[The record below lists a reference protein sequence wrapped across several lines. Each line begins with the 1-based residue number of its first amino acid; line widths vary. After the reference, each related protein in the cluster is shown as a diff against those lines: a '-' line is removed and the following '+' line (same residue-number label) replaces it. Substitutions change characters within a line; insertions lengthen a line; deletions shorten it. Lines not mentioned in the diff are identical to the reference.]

1 MIETDKNENL
11 NNLLENDQPAP
22 EPSMPTPPATP
33 VTPDRSLQTLG
44 DAVGFPLCMFFI
56 ISYAIQYAV
65 VYAVLIF
72 GDIFKISGLEAF
84 FDPNVQ
90 YVLSSMISLVSL
102 TVPYLYTLKATNSTF
117 SELILVKRVASSKL
131 IALVMLGFGASALSN
146 LASNILESFANSLF
160 GIQFET
166 TAPEYGTG
174 TWSFLLMLLCVGILP
189 ALLEEFAIRG
199 VILGA
204 LRKKFSDTSAIVI
217 SSVLF
222 GILHGNLQQIPFATL
237 LGLLLAYTTIYT
249 GSLLPA
255 ILIHAVNNTISVI
268 LAFSMQNM
276 SPMGSEMT
284 SYIYFTVSL
293 VIGICGFIM
302 LIKSDSDAFKLS
314 PERSEETT
322 PNLRKFLASPW
333 IIIFLVLC
341 VIQVLL
347 AQGVLTLG

>member
-22 EPSMPTPPATP
+22 ESATPTPPATP
-33 VTPDRSLQTLG
+33 VIPDRSLQTLG

-56 ISYAIQYAV
+56 ISYVIQYAV
-65 VYAVLIF
+65 AYVVLIF
-72 GDIFKISGLEAF
+72 GTIFKISGLEAYS
-84 FDPNVQ
+84 DPNVQ
-90 YVLSSMISLVSL
+90 YVLTSMISLVSL
-102 TVPYLYTLKATNSTF
+102 TVPYLYTLKATKSTF
-117 SELILVKRVASSKL
+117 AELISVKRVASSKL

-146 LASNILESFANSLF
+146 LASNILESFTNSLF
-160 GIQFET
+160 GVQFENP
-166 TAPEYGTG
+166 APEYGTG
-174 TWSFLLMLLCVGILP
+174 TWSFVLMLLCVGILP

-255 ILIHAVNNTISVI
+255 ILIHAVNNTVSVI
-268 LAFSMQNM
+268 LAFSSQNM
-276 SPMGSEMT
+276 SPMVSEMT

-293 VIGICGFIM
+293 IVGICGFIM
-302 LIKSDSDAFKLS
+302 LIKSDSNAFKLS
-314 PERSEETT
+314 PERAEETN

-341 VIQVLL
+341 IIQVLL
-347 AQGVLTLG
+347 AQGVITLG

>member
-22 EPSMPTPPATP
+22 ESATPTPPATP
-33 VTPDRSLQTLG
+33 VIPDRSLQTLG

-65 VYAVLIF
+65 AYVVLIF
-72 GDIFKISGLEAF
+72 GTIFKISGLEAYS
-84 FDPNVQ
+84 DPNVQ
-90 YVLSSMISLVSL
+90 YVLSSLISLVSL
-102 TVPYLYTLKATNSTF
+102 TVPYLYTLKTTKSTF
-117 SELILVKRVASSKL
+117 AELILVKRVASSKL

-146 LASNILESFANSLF
+146 LASNILESFTNSLF
-160 GIQFET
+160 GVQFENP
-166 TAPEYGTG
+166 APEYGTG
-174 TWSFLLMLLCVGILP
+174 TWSFILMLLCVGILP

-255 ILIHAVNNTISVI
+255 VLIHAVNNTVSVI
-268 LAFSMQNM
+268 LAFSSQNM
-276 SPMGSEMT
+276 SPMVSEMT

-293 VIGICGFIM
+293 IVGICGFIM
-302 LIKSDSDAFKLS
+302 LIKSDSNAFKLS
-314 PERSEETT
+314 PERAEETN

-347 AQGVLTLG
+347 AQGVITLG

>member
-1 MIETDKNENL
+1 MIENDKNENM
-11 NNLLENDQPAP
+11 NNTPETEQPNTASANLLDLIT
-22 EPSMPTPPATP
+22 PT
-33 VTPDRSLQTLG
+33 VPDRSLKTLG

-56 ISYAIQYAV
+56 ISYAIQYIIA
-65 VYAVLIF
+65 YAVLIF
-72 GDIFKISGLEAF
+72 SAIFNSSAF
-84 FDPNVQ
+84 EGFSDPNIQ

-102 TVPYLYTLKATNSTF
+102 TIPYLYTLKATKSTF
-117 SELILVKRVASSKL
+117 VELISVKRVASSKL

-146 LASNILESFANSLF
+146 VASNILESFANSLF

-174 TWSFLLMLLCVGILP
+174 VWSFILMLLCVGILP

-222 GILHGNLQQIPFATL
+222 GALHGNLQQIPFATL
-237 LGLLLAYTTIYT
+237 LGLLLAYTTVYT

-255 ILIHAVNNTISVI
+255 IVIHAVNNTLSVV
-268 LAFSMQNM
+268 LAFSSQNM
-276 SPMGSEMT
+276 SPMVSEMT

-293 VIGICGFIM
+293 IIGICGFIM
-302 LIKSDSDAFKLS
+302 LIKSDDNTFKLS
-314 PERSEETT
+314 PERAEETK
-322 PNLRKFLASPW
+322 PNLKKFLSSPW
-333 IIIFLVLC
+333 MIIFLVLC

-347 AQGVLTLG
+347 AQGVIVLG

>member
-22 EPSMPTPPATP
+22 ESATPTPPTTP
-33 VTPDRSLQTLG
+33 VIPDRSLQTLG

-65 VYAVLIF
+65 AYAVLIF
-72 GDIFKISGLEAF
+72 GTIFKISGLEAF
-84 FDPNVQ
+84 SDPNVQ
-90 YVLSSMISLVSL
+90 YVLSSLISLVSL
-102 TVPYLYTLKATNSTF
+102 TVPYLYTLKATKSTF
-117 SELILVKRVASSKL
+117 AELISVKRVASSKL

-160 GIQFET
+160 GVQFENP
-166 TAPEYGTG
+166 APEYNTG
-174 TWSFLLMLLCVGILP
+174 TWSFVLMLLCVGILP

-217 SSVLF
+217 SSILF

-255 ILIHAVNNTISVI
+255 ILIHAVNNTVSVI

-276 SPMGSEMT
+276 SPMVSIMT

-293 VIGICGFIM
+293 IIGICGFIM
-302 LIKSDSDAFKLS
+302 LIKSDSNAFKLS
-314 PERSEETT
+314 HERAEETN

-347 AQGVLTLG
+347 AQGVITLG